1 MSGRKERKGRS
12 SRSVGDDAIGYWFSI
27 KSFFFFLQFHI
38 PCHPYFLS
46 TIFPIFIILV
56 NVFFLKRDETKPA
69 PTPSHP
75 CRRRSRGTRIVGT
88 LNFIDRIEDAFPIQ
102 FRLDRFLLG
111 LFSTGREKIVAAG
124 RTTSSRISVTWMK
137 FRNILAGRSPTIFNS
152 TVYSPCYS

>member
-1 MSGRKERKGRS
+1 MSGRKERRGAGRS

-88 LNFIDRIEDAFPIQ
+88 LNFIDRIEDSFPIQ
-102 FRLDRFLLG
+102 FRLDRFLFIDYFLLG
-111 LFSTGREKIVAAG
+111 EKKLWPPAG
-124 RTTSSRISVTWMK
+124 QRLHG
-137 FRNILAGRSPTIFNS
+137 FP
-152 TVYSPCYS
+152 